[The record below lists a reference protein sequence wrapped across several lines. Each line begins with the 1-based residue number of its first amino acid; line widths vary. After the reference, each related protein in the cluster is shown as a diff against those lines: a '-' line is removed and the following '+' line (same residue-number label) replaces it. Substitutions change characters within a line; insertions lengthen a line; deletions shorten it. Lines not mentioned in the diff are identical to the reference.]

1 MKKLN
6 LKKISIDV
14 FVDIIGGILIA
25 IGTYNFAA
33 ASEFP
38 MVGFNGIGLILYHL
52 FGLPIGT
59 VAFVLNIPVAIACFK
74 ILGRDFFIRSIRTI
88 AITSVIMDVVA
99 PKFPVYEGDLML
111 SAICTGV
118 LSGLGYALI
127 YMRDSSTG
135 GTDFIMLSI
144 KEYFP
149 HLSLGKISFAMESLV
164 IAAGTVFV
172 SKNIEGLIYGM
183 IISFILSIMVDK
195 VMYGISAGKMAF
207 IVTDHAHEVADRIDE
222 TVGRGSTFL
231 KAEGSYSEEE
241 KDVVMCACSTKQMY
255 GIRNV
260 VKQVD
265 PEAFIII
272 MESNEVVGS
281 GFKAK

>member
-1 MKKLN
+1 MKNLN
-6 LKKISIDV
+6 VKSLSIDIL
-14 FVDIIGGILIA
+14 VDIVGGVLIA

-33 ASEFP
+33 AAEFP

-88 AITSVIMDVVA
+88 VITSVIMDVVA
-99 PKFPVYEGDLML
+99 PKFPVYDGDLML

-164 IAAGTVFV
+164 IVAGTVLV

-183 IISFILSIMVDK
+183 IISFILSVMVDK
-195 VMYGISAGKMAF
+195 VMYGISAGKMSL
-207 IVTDHAHEVADRIDE
+207 IVTDHAHAVAERIDAV
-222 TVGRGSTFL
+222 VGRGCTFL
-231 KAEGSYSEEE
+231 KAEGGYSEED

-255 GIRNV
+255 GIRTL
-260 VKQVD
+260 VKEVD

-281 GFKAK
+281 GFKIK

>member
-1 MKKLN
+1 MKNLN
-6 LKKISIDV
+6 VKKVSIDILM
-14 FVDIIGGILIA
+14 DIIGGILIA

-52 FGLPIGT
+52 FGMPIGT

-88 AITSVIMDVVA
+88 VITSVIMDLVA
-99 PKFPVYEGDLML
+99 PRFPVYEGDLML

-164 IAAGTVFV
+164 IVAGTVFV

-195 VMYGISAGKMAF
+195 VMYGISAGKMAL
-207 IVTDHAHEVADRIDE
+207 IVTDHAHDVADRIDE

-231 KAEGSYSEEE
+231 KSRRQLFGRRKRMSSCAPAVRNRCTASE
-241 KDVVMCACSTKQMY
+241 MW
-255 GIRNV
+255 
-260 VKQVD
+260 
-265 PEAFIII
+265 
-272 MESNEVVGS
+272 
-281 GFKAK
+281 